1 MSKQQ
6 QRNQQKRAAKKEAKA
21 AEEAAAVAGAGS
33 RISAPI
39 TAADL
44 VQSGESLVLGSCIA
58 HYAPKL
64 PDLLKENGEDATQEK
79 AKEPA
84 EEKESAE
91 AEAERSGAG
100 SPSDAFAELTT
111 RLAWSNPLGLARP
124 LSGEDAIAQWKA
136 LSQLE
141 VDGGPRKSKRG
152 SPSMDRRLVLRA
164 EDHGQLVGI
173 SAAVPPHFARAWDAP
188 RLLVP
193 VIFCMSTLAG
203 PVADGVPLGPT
214 GDLGAGA
221 TSPFEPVS
229 GEVPCGRDCGA
240 TCTDAALLCL
250 RADLVHELLGQNFGL
265 RLAYLARS
273 FREAH
278 RCRRPGQL
286 TLLTNRP

>member
-79 AKEPA
+79 AKDTLRR
-84 EEKESAE
+84 SA
-91 AEAERSGAG
+91 AMQAERSGAG

-152 SPSMDRRLVLRA
+152 SPSMDRIMANLSEFLPQYL
-164 EDHGQLVGI
+164 HILLVGASVHRI
-173 SAAVPPHFARAWDAP
+173 RRALVQLGVLPP
-188 RLLVP
+188 VY
-193 VIFCMSTLAG
+193 G
-203 PVADGVPLGPT
+203 
-214 GDLGAGA
+214 
-221 TSPFEPVS
+221 
-229 GEVPCGRDCGA
+229 
-240 TCTDAALLCL
+240 
-250 RADLVHELLGQNFGL
+250 
-265 RLAYLARS
+265 
-273 FREAH
+273 
-278 RCRRPGQL
+278 
-286 TLLTNRP
+286 

>member
-33 RISAPI
+33 RISASI

-152 SPSMDRRLVLRA
+152 SWPTCRNFCRSTSTFCSCLGCSTPSCSGHILHVY
-164 EDHGQLVGI
+164 
-173 SAAVPPHFARAWDAP
+173 
-188 RLLVP
+188 
-193 VIFCMSTLAG
+193 
-203 PVADGVPLGPT
+203 LGW
-214 GDLGAGA
+214 
-221 TSPFEPVS
+221 S
-229 GEVPCGRDCGA
+229 CGR
-240 TCTDAALLCL
+240 
-250 RADLVHELLGQNFGL
+250 
-265 RLAYLARS
+265 
-273 FREAH
+273 
-278 RCRRPGQL
+278 RCPSWSHWRPWSRCHKSL
-286 TLLTNRP
+286 